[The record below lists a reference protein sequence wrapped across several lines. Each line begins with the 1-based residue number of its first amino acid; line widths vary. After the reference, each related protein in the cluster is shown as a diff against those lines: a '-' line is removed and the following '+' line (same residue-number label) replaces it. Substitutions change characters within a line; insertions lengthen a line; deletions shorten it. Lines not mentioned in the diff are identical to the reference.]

1 VHATLPL
8 AEDSLAT
15 LVKGSDVS
23 TRGDIAALPGG
34 TAWQFADALA
44 SSSDI
49 VPLITA
55 TVGGDWAGDLLSSS
69 LRDRGFPCEGVT
81 RAVGHH
87 TDIVVTADFKG
98 RSRLMAWPGDKV
110 SHAVRAWPWQRIADL
125 VASHNVRFAW
135 ISGYLFED
143 RDPSI
148 IEAARELFANLR
160 ERRIAIVLDLVPHEF
175 SSRIGDLRWLE
186 LETGPMDVVVGE
198 FATLLGLGFGRH
210 PAPGEDV
217 KSGMINCARSA
228 AFGRVG
234 AVAQQRLDGDV
245 YSEAVVGQAA
255 GERVISM
262 PVPSSGPRGIGD
274 ALAVQALKAL
284 GLVS

>member
-1 VHATLPL
+1 MAPL
-8 AEDSLAT
+8 LT
-15 LVKGSDVS
+15 GSDVS
-23 TRGDIAALPGG
+23 TQGDIAVFPGG
-34 TAWQFADALA
+34 TAWHFADALT

-69 LRDRGFPCEGVT
+69 LRDRGFPGDGVI

-98 RSRLMAWPGDKV
+98 RARLMAWPGDKV
-110 SHAVRAWPWQRIADL
+110 SHTVRPWPWRRIADL
-125 VASHNVRFAW
+125 VASYDVRFAW

-143 RDPSI
+143 RDRSI
-148 IEAARELFANLR
+148 IQAARELFANLR
-160 ERRIAIVLDLVPHEF
+160 ERRIAVVLDLVPHDF
-175 SSRIGDLRWLE
+175 SARIGDLRWLE
-186 LETGPMDVVVGE
+186 REIGPMDVVVGE
-198 FATLLGLGFGRH
+198 FSTLVGLGFGRH

-217 KSGMINCARSA
+217 KSGMMSCARSA

-234 AVAQQRLDGDV
+234 AVAQQRLNGDV
-245 YSEAVVGQAA
+245 YSEAVVGQVA
-255 GERVISM
+255 GERVISR
-262 PVPSSGPRGIGD
+262 PVPASGPRGIGD

-284 GLVS
+284 GLIS